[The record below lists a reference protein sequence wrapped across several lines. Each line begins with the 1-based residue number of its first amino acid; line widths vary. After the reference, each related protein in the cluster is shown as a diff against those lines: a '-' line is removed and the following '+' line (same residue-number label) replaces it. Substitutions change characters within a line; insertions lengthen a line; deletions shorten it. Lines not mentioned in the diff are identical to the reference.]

1 MRRWLLI
8 LGCLASFGAG
18 AADPLPEAVK
28 RDLPGLDLSGETTY
42 RFLGIKVYD
51 IRLWCPGG
59 RYRQGEPFALEL
71 KYDMNFKGADI
82 AKRSV
87 DEMRG
92 QGYGPDDKLE
102 RWRQHMA
109 KVFPDIKPG
118 DTLIGVAE
126 PGKGA
131 RFYTRDRFI
140 AAVDD
145 PEFSQ
150 AFFDIWLSDKTSE
163 PGLKKRLTEKK

>member
-1 MRRWLLI
+1 MIRRLWI
-8 LGCLASFGAG
+8 LACLTATLCLAAE
-18 AADPLPEAVK
+18 PLPEAVK
-28 RDLPGLDLSGETTY
+28 RDLPGLDLHGEASY
-42 RFLGIKVYD
+42 RFLGLKVYD

-59 RYRQGEPFALEL
+59 QYKRGEPFALEL

-92 QGYGPDDKLE
+92 QGYGPEEKLE
-102 RWRQHMA
+102 RWRQQMA

-126 PGKGA
+126 PGKPA
-131 RFYTRDRFI
+131 RFYTRDRFV
-140 AAVDD
+140 ASVDD
-145 PEFSQ
+145 TEFSQ